1 MFQRSIT
8 NKMRVKW
15 ALNPKAL
22 PTNFPHAAHR
32 VGLTSHSLPPR
43 VYSIYLLFTCI
54 PCLPKLGAINVFER
68 GRETRREREREI
80 LCMYVCR
87 GAPRFSPTQADV
99 WTVRF
104 TQVYGPRR
112 QVFVAWTL
120 PLYTV
125 IHVHVSDKRERSLVA
140 YRGSAFLYHYIDR

>member
-68 GRETRREREREI
+68 GRETRREREKFCACMFAKVPLGLARRRLMFELSDLHKFMAREGRC
-80 LCMYVCR
+80 L
-87 GAPRFSPTQADV
+87 
-99 WTVRF
+99 
-104 TQVYGPRR
+104 
-112 QVFVAWTL
+112 
-120 PLYTV
+120 
-125 IHVHVSDKRERSLVA
+125 
-140 YRGSAFLYHYIDR
+140 